1 MTQPTCQYFLL
12 KNPHEPTV
20 IPLSFFITLLSTVIN
35 FLGFYVI
42 LYKSK
47 KETKLFKF
55 TLFGNLFTLWL
66 SQGFWAITMN
76 TMPLFP
82 FPALYS
88 SNLFNNILSTHSVF
102 RIWIVLLSFFAVF
115 LVGQLIVRHRMV
127 VRAES
132 FFNFPNWF
140 YIVVVAGGWSS
151 ITPFLLAV
159 WSYCDTPE
167 LEKIE
172 FVRENFPG
180 CSEVFNLPG
189 VLIITNV
196 NALYALLGLMAL
208 TGIAAE
214 GVYIISSVLMLF
226 ELSKQTRKMSNNN
239 FNHQRKVVVDTTIQI
254 VIKSTFI
261 STWAFWA
268 VISYFMSPQLD
279 TRIVSTTIN
288 CLFVFAPI
296 PGTVSMI
303 FLNSTYRKFVAENVL
318 RRKRSNVSPSRYA
331 LPMQADLKSQF
342 F

>member
-55 TLFGNLFTLWL
+55 TLFGNL
-66 SQGFWAITMN
+66 
-76 TMPLFP
+76 
-82 FPALYS
+82 
-88 SNLFNNILSTHSVF
+88 
-102 RIWIVLLSFFAVF
+102 
-115 LVGQLIVRHRMV
+115 
-127 VRAES
+127 
-132 FFNFPNWF
+132 NFP
-140 YIVVVAGGWSS
+140 
-151 ITPFLLAV
+151 
-159 WSYCDTPE
+159 D
-167 LEKIE
+167 
-172 FVRENFPG
+172 